1 MTDKKPTKTKRS
13 IPKARLLV
21 EIEAVVKEY
30 NLESTSAIAHLLA
43 AVEKSIVDEQVAA
56 LN

>member
-1 MTDKKPTKTKRS
+1 MTDKKPTKKRS

-21 EIEAVVKEY
+21 EVDVVRQGYE
-30 NLESTSAIAHLLA
+30 LELDATIAELLDAISQA
-43 AVEKSIVDEQVAA
+43 IVDEQVAA